1 MFGTI
6 FKEKRQSL
14 GVSLD
19 DVSSE
24 LKIRKRYLEAIEN
37 DNHAELQS
45 GFYFKGYIKNY
56 ARYLQI
62 DEEEFAEFLEDTPEV
77 DLVVYDTS
85 SEEQTPS
92 RKLLYLSLLMLVI
105 VIFVAKLLFRSDLPK
120 VTIDADND
128 QSKVE
133 DSIN

>member
-24 LKIRKRYLEAIEN
+24 LKIRKRYLEAIEQ

-45 GFYFKGYIKNY
+45 GFYFKGYVKNY

-62 DEEEFAEFLEDTPEV
+62 DEEKFIEFLEDAPEV
-77 DLVVYDTS
+77 GLTVYDIS
-85 SEEQTPS
+85 SEAQTPS

-105 VIFVAKLLFRSDLPK
+105 VIFIAKLLFSTDLPK
-120 VTIDADND
+120 VAIDDNSD
-128 QSKVE
+128 IVVNEQSEK
-133 DSIN
+133 